1 MNDQPTNIRRRVM
14 WLGFGVSWLLY
25 VHRYVFALI
34 KTDLKQEFTK
44 FGIPETEH
52 NEVLSYLSAG
62 FSTAYG
68 VFQVPAGLAIDFF
81 GAHLFLSG
89 SIVIW
94 SLGFGLLALKFIL
107 V

>member
-1 MNDQPTNIRRRVM
+1 M

-34 KTDLKQEFTK
+34 KTDLKEEFTK
-44 FGIPETEH
+44 LGIPETEH

-68 VFQVPAGLAIDFF
+68 GFQVPAGLAIDF
-81 GAHLFLSG
+81 SG
-89 SIVIW
+89 LI
-94 SLGFGLLALKFIL
+94 FF
-107 V
+107 

>member
-34 KTDLKQEFTK
+34 KTDLKEEFTK

-62 FSTAYG
+62 FSTAYWPGSG
-68 VFQVPAGLAIDFF
+68 V
-81 GAHLFLSG
+81 
-89 SIVIW
+89 
-94 SLGFGLLALKFIL
+94 
-107 V
+107 